1 MIREV
6 IIQKYI
12 LSIIFQSEN
21 PYQRAE
27 DIFKVFDIEDFSIP
41 AYQKICKL
49 FFKYKEKQKP
59 FSLNNF
65 IQTLPQE
72 LRSVFDELYLF
83 ASTEIEVKN
92 EKIEKLVYE
101 AKRYSLKREITKL
114 LLTDVSDE
122 KKTKENLKLINQ
134 ELSRVEKKIVTL

>member
-1 MIREV
+1 M
-6 IIQKYI
+6 
-12 LSIIFQSEN
+12 
-21 PYQRAE
+21 
-27 DIFKVFDIEDFSIP
+27 
-41 AYQKICKL
+41 